1 MTDDAILGENN
12 GAAAEHGDW
21 QLDNDDVAAA
31 DYFAQAREFLERSR
45 IYLADGQLHQASEK
59 GWGAA
64 AHVAKAV
71 ALAQGWRYHKH
82 ADFSVVMNAAW
93 QRLGDDRIRPL
104 QAVANDLHSNFYRR
118 KRFLD
123 AQAISSDLDSVAELV
138 TLLEPLAT
146 P

>member
-1 MTDDAILGENN
+1 MTDDAIPGENN

-21 QLDNDDVAAA
+21 RLDNDDVAAA

-71 ALAQGWRYHKH
+71 ALTQGWRYHKH

-93 QRLGDDRIRPL
+93 QRLGDDRIRLL